1 MQLTNNTILITGG
14 SSGIGLAL
22 GRKLKVLGNQVILL
36 GRNKPKLQ
44 ELEKEGF
51 HILVCDLSN
60 EEDIEKTVVQLL
72 NSYPNLNMLFNNAGV
87 QYNYNF
93 LENQISMDKVSKEIA
108 INITGQMLLTQQLI
122 PQLVNS
128 KQALI
133 VNTTSGLGA
142 FPKKDA
148 LVYSASKAAMRNFTF
163 GLRSCLADSGVKV
176 VEFIPP
182 VTDTHMTKGRNT
194 AKMSAEKLVDIILPQ
209 LKNKRNILTTGKM
222 RLFLIIAFLFP
233 SLAEKIVNK

>member
-22 GRKLKVLGNQVILL
+22 GRKLKALGNQVILL

-51 HILVCDLSN
+51 HTLVCDLSN
-60 EEDIEKTVVQLL
+60 EEDIEKTVVRLL
-72 NSYPNLNMLFNNAGV
+72 NSYPKLNMLFNNAGV

-142 FPKKDA
+142 FPKQDA

-163 GLRSCLADSGVKV
+163 GLRSCLADSGVNV

-182 VTDTHMTKGRNT
+182 VTDTQMTKGRNT
-194 AKMSAEKLVDIILPQ
+194 AKMSTEKLVDIILPQ

-233 SLAEKIVNK
+233 SLAAKIVNK